1 MGSGKGGKKE
11 SGKKESGKKYSGKK
25 GTTAPTDVA
34 TSGEKILE
42 KVVGG
47 IFDKRG
53 GDKPV
58 TETSAPTGKK
68 SGKGGKKESG
78 KKYSGKKGT
87 TAPTDMATSGEK
99 KLEKVVGGILGKDR
113 LDFDDKPADNP
124 TGILD

>member
-47 IFDKRG
+47 ILDKRG

-68 SGKGGKKESG
+68 SGKGGSKESGKKESG

-99 KLEKVVGGILGKDR
+99 ILEKVVGGILDK
-113 LDFDDKPADNP
+113 LDGGDKAG
-124 TGILD
+124 T

>member
-1 MGSGKGGKKE
+1 MG
-11 SGKKESGKKYSGKK
+11 YSGKK
-25 GTTAPTDVA
+25 GTSAPTDMA
-34 TSGEKILE
+34 TSSEKLLE

-47 IFDKRG
+47 ILDKDRLDFGDKPGDNPTGKKSGRLAG

-99 KLEKVVGGILGKDR
+99 LLEKVV
-113 LDFDDKPADNP
+113 
-124 TGILD
+124 